1 MTDFSKFTDHELA
14 AILKEG
20 DPLVYTEIF
29 DRYKVI
35 LYKHAFQMLNSQEEA
50 NDVIQDV
57 FLALWDK
64 RDTLNLKTSLSAYL
78 YSSVRNR
85 IFDLIS
91 HQKVVSRYMDS
102 IRDFIAEGSYTADGQ
117 VREKQLASIIEKEI
131 AALPLKM
138 RVVFELRRQDE
149 LSYKQIGQ
157 QLNISDKT
165 VKQQVHNAVKI
176 LRLKLATISALMLFL
191 FF

>member
-20 DPLVYTEIF
+20 NPLAYTEIF
-29 DRYKVI
+29 DRYKVV

-64 RDTLNLKTSLSAYL
+64 RDTINLKTSLSAYL

-91 HQKVVSRYMDS
+91 HQKVISRYIDS
-102 IRDFIAEGSYTADGQ
+102 IRDFITEGSYTADAQ
-117 VREKQLASIIEKEI
+117 VREKQLANIIVHKIKELGGTSFLPILGGSTIEIIKKIFGWKI
-131 AALPLKM
+131 ARHLQYYL
-138 RVVFELRRQDE
+138 
-149 LSYKQIGQ
+149 YK
-157 QLNISDKT
+157 
-165 VKQQVHNAVKI
+165 
-176 LRLKLATISALMLFL
+176 
-191 FF
+191 